1 MTASLAASRR
11 VGGVDDTSGLGA
23 ATAWHLY
30 VVRTGKG
37 ALYTGIATDVERR
50 LTEHRGGIGAK
61 YLRSRGPLDL
71 VYRAAVGDRSTALRI
86 EGALKKLRKERKEA
100 IVSRQPTGS
109 ELGQLLGISTGD

>member
-1 MTASLAASRR
+1 MLVCHGTDPS
-11 VGGVDDTSGLGA
+11 VDVVTV
-23 ATAWHLY
+23 WHLY
-30 VVRTGKG
+30 LVRTGQG

-71 VYRAAVGDRSTALRI
+71 VYQAAVGDRSTALRM

-100 IVSRQPTGS
+100 IVSERPTAA
-109 ELGQLLGISTGD
+109 ELARLLGIAKNE